1 MIKNINL
8 LVLGFLSLFFV
19 ACSSNTNVQ
28 KEQLKP
34 NVSLTNTYWKAI
46 SFFDKEVKVFRKEA
60 HIKFQ
65 KDGRVIG
72 NLGCNNFFGQF
83 NQNDENIE
91 FSKVASTKMMCPN
104 IKTEDAFAKVLSGV
118 KTFKIKGESMSFF
131 DKENKEI
138 ASFKAVYF

>member
-1 MIKNINL
+1 MIKNMNL

-28 KEQLKP
+28 REQLKP

-46 SFFDKEVKVFRKEA
+46 SFFDKKVEVFRKEA

-65 KDGRVIG
+65 KDGKVIG

-83 NQNDENIE
+83 TQNNKNIE
-91 FSKVASTKMMCPN
+91 FIKVASTKMMCPN
-104 IKTEDAFAKVLSGV
+104 IKTEDSFAKVLSEA
-118 KTFKIKGESMSFF
+118 KTFKIKGESMSLF

-138 ASFKAVYF
+138 AEFKAVYF